1 MCIIALVLSYIVSP
15 PSSVTVPKSPTVIY
29 EGMSY
34 TITCSIES
42 FEELI
47 NRVTLDVM
55 WTGSGDST
63 PSDIVSGSGTSYT
76 STVSRTVA
84 RTSDGGNYTC
94 TVRVL
99 SSLNL
104 MSSSRATSGFS
115 VINVGK

>member
-1 MCIIALVLSYIVSP
+1 MTVSTSP
-15 PSSVTVPKSPTVIY
+15 PVIY
-29 EGMSY
+29 EGLSY
-34 TITCSIES
+34 TITCSIEL

-47 NRVTLDVM
+47 NGVTLGVT
-55 WTGSGDST
+55 WTGPGGST

-104 MSSSRATSGFS
+104 LSSSRATSGFS
-115 VINVGK
+115 VINVG

>member
-1 MCIIALVLSYIVSP
+1 MSTSP
-15 PSSVTVPKSPTVIY
+15 LVIY

-34 TITCSIES
+34 TITSSIEL

-47 NRVTLDVM
+47 NGVTLDVT
-55 WTGSGDST
+55 WTGSGGST
-63 PSDIVSGSGTSYT
+63 PSDNVSGSGTSYT

-104 MSSSRATSGFS
+104 LSSSRTISGFS
-115 VINVGK
+115 VINIGKLNFFLYEVQYG